1 MAKIAVH
8 LHLYY
13 TEQLP
18 LVLKYL
24 CALKDSDY
32 DLFITMVKDDEN
44 VQREIKSLFP
54 DSLIWIVQ
62 NRGYDI
68 GPFVDF
74 LHKIDLNKYDY
85 VLKLHTKGL
94 KSPNYTLLN
103 GRRFDNALWSKILW
117 ESMLATPMRLQKN
130 LHILDNNPQYNM
142 LGSNYCLTSSPKDY
156 SGLLPQINT
165 ELRALRMEPKDK
177 LSFVAGSMFLA
188 KVSIFKP
195 LLHYSLADFPYTD
208 GKVKEGTLAH
218 VIERIFGCLAQ
229 KIYPLR
235 HGNYTFGFLRVMLK
249 RFLYQQKQT
258 KHGTRVIKI
267 CKIPVYSKKLEE
279 A

>member
-44 VQREIKSLFP
+44 VKREIKAIFP
-54 DSLIWIVQ
+54 NALIWTVQ

-85 VLKLHTKGL
+85 ILKLHTKGL

-117 ESMLATPMRLQKN
+117 ESMLATPTRLQEN
-130 LHILDNNPQYNM
+130 LHILDNNPKYDM
-142 LGSNYCLTSSPKDY
+142 LGSQYCLTSSPKDY
-156 SGLLPQINT
+156 SGLLPQISA
-165 ELRALRMEPKDK
+165 ELRALGMEPKDK
-177 LSFVAGSMFLA
+177 LSFIAGSMFLVRA
-188 KVSIFKP
+188 RRLLP
-195 LLHYSLADFPYTD
+195 LLHYTLTDFPHTD
-208 GKVKEGTLAH
+208 GAIKEGTLAH

-229 KIYPLR
+229 KIYPLK
-235 HGNYTFGFLRVMLK
+235 HENYTFGFLRVMLK

-258 KHGTRVIKI
+258 KHGTQVIKI
-267 CKIPVYSKKLEE
+267 CKIPVYSKKLKE